1 MTPSMDNDIALSAV
15 DLVKVYPSAVRPAL
29 DKLSLRVKRGSIF
42 GLLGPNGAGK
52 TTLISILCTLLRPT
66 AGSAAVFGQ
75 DVVRQAGSV
84 RRTIGL
90 VPQDIALYPT
100 LTARENLRY
109 FARIQR
115 LPGRDI
121 EARVDKCLATV
132 GLLDQADRRVASFSG
147 GMKRRANLAAG
158 ILHQPELLFLD
169 EPTVGIDAQSRN
181 LILDR
186 LAELNQAGMTLIYT
200 THYME
205 EVEQLCDDIAIVDSG
220 KVIAR
225 GAPRALL
232 AEQDTCQNLEELFLV
247 LTGKQLRD

>member
-15 DLVKVYPSAVRPAL
+15 DLVKVYPSAARPAL

-121 EARVDKCLATV
+121 EARVDKCLGHGRAARP
-132 GLLDQADRRVASFSG
+132 GRPAGGQFFRRYEAPCQSG
-147 GMKRRANLAAG
+147 RR
-158 ILHQPELLFLD
+158 
-169 EPTVGIDAQSRN
+169 
-181 LILDR
+181 
-186 LAELNQAGMTLIYT
+186 
-200 THYME
+200 
-205 EVEQLCDDIAIVDSG
+205 DSPST
-220 KVIAR
+220 
-225 GAPRALL
+225 GAVVP
-232 AEQDTCQNLEELFLV
+232 
-247 LTGKQLRD
+247 

>member
-1 MTPSMDNDIALSAV
+1 MMSSTVNDMALSVA
-15 DLVKVYPSAVRPAL
+15 DLVKVYSGTTRPAL
-29 DKLSLRVKRGSIF
+29 DRLSLQVARGSIF

-52 TTLISILCTLLRPT
+52 TTLISILCTLLRPS
-66 AGSAAVFGQ
+66 AGSAAIFGQ

-115 LPGRDI
+115 LPRRHL
-121 EARVDKCLATV
+121 EARVEECLATV

-147 GMKRRANLAAG
+147 GMKRRANLAVG

-186 LAELNQAGMTLIYT
+186 LAELNRAGMTLIYT

-205 EVEQLCDDIAIVDSG
+205 EVQQLCDDIAIVDCG

-225 GAPRALL
+225 GAPHALL
-232 AEQDTCQNLEELFLV
+232 AEQDACQNLEELFLA